1 MSLPD
6 VPRILEIGA
15 GVKTPIE
22 LLGFALAG
30 LFIILLVYKPR
41 GSRAAGTAASRRRLR
56 FITGLGAGVFLL
68 ALAIVSF
75 APSRTLR
82 PAPLPRQ
89 NPADERVDDC
99 VREFY
104 IMDSIFEARDP
115 GWPEQVRREGKRLAD
130 LLDRENRNELRTTR
144 KILQAEYRGW
154 ALSMVARSFVEEK
167 IPEAEKK
174 RSRIEFATIAVQ
186 EFDRAIEIMGD
197 VTYRKRQPG
206 DRDAIDAYNWMMG
219 LTDPP
224 SDDFKRIHYLKAV
237 SIAVIAQAGGS
248 CTKQGVRDELKN
260 IPAEYYL
267 IDHPNNPDLNWALQD

>member
-41 GSRAAGTAASRRRLR
+41 GSRAAGTAASWRRLR

-89 NPADERVDDC
+89 NPADEHVDDC
-99 VREFY
+99 VRKFY

-115 GWPEQVRREGKRLAD
+115 GWPEQVRREGERLAD

-248 CTKQGVRDELKN
+248 CTKQDVRNELKN